1 MFEFRPYRSG
11 DEPAITALFE
21 IVFGRP
27 MSLEFWRWRFL
38 DHPAGGPLVMLAFAE
53 GTLVGHYAAS
63 RAPLSLHGEYHPAAL
78 SMTTMTHPEWRG
90 RRLFEKTAEAL
101 YTALPEQGI
110 TAVYGFPN
118 AAVHALRIMRAGWY
132 DSYEVPTLTLDIAS
146 LRHPAQPDP
155 AVQIAERIDARFG
168 RFFAEVAVDLPVA
181 PHRDSNILSWR
192 IDRNPENTYTRFV
205 LEEGDEIAGYALTK
219 AYGADM
225 LDLVEMRAA
234 SGAAARALI
243 NTVAAHAAASGRTR
257 IATWCLP
264 NDLHRLPL
272 EMAGFKASAPVT
284 YFGGRTFASLP
295 ADLTDGRLWRLSML
309 DSDLY

>member
-101 YTALPEQGI
+101 YATLPEQGI

-146 LRHPAQPDP
+146 LRHPAEADP
-155 AVQIAERIDARFG
+155 AVRIAERIDARFG
-168 RFFAEVAVDLPVA
+168 RFFAKVAGDLPIA
-181 PHRDSNILSWR
+181 PHRDSDILAWR

-225 LDLVEMRAA
+225 LDLVELRAA
-234 SGAAARALI
+234 SGAAAGALI

-284 YFGGRTFASLP
+284 YFGGRTFTPLP

>member
-63 RAPLSLHGEYHPAAL
+63 RAPLSICGEYHPAAL
-78 SMTTMTHPEWRG
+78 SMTTMTHPDWRG

-101 YTALPEQGI
+101 YATLPEQGI
-110 TAVYGFPN
+110 EAVYGFPN
-118 AAVHALRIMRAGWY
+118 TAVHALRIMRAGWY
-132 DSYEVPTLTLDIAS
+132 DSYEVPTLTLDMAS
-146 LRHPAQPDP
+146 LRHPAQADP
-155 AVQIAERIDARFG
+155 AVRIAERIDARFG
-168 RFFAEVAVDLPVA
+168 RFFAKVAPSLPIA
-181 PHRDSNILSWR
+181 PHRDSDILSWR
-192 IDRNPENTYTRFV
+192 IDRNPDNTYTRFV

-225 LDLVEMRAA
+225 LDLVELRAA
-234 SGAAARALI
+234 GAAAARALI
-243 NTVAAHAAASGRTR
+243 NTVTAHAAASGRTR

-284 YFGGRTFASLP
+284 YFGGRTFTPLP

>member
-21 IVFGRP
+21 VVFGRP

-53 GTLVGHYAAS
+53 GALVGHYAAS

-78 SMTTMTHPEWRG
+78 SMTTMTHPDWRG
-90 RRLFEKTAEAL
+90 RRLFEKTADAL
-101 YTALPEQGI
+101 YATLPEQGI

-118 AAVHALRIMRAGWY
+118 PAVHALRIMRAGWY
-132 DSYEVPTLTLDIAS
+132 DSYEVPTLTLDMAS

-155 AVQIAERIDARFG
+155 AVRIAERIDARFG
-168 RFFAEVAVDLPVA
+168 RFFAKVAPDLPIA
-181 PHRDSNILSWR
+181 PHRDSDILSWR
-192 IDRNPENTYTRFV
+192 IDRNPDNTYTRFV

-225 LDLVEMRAA
+225 LDLVELRAA
-234 SGAAARALI
+234 GGSAARALI

-264 NDLHRLPL
+264 NDVHRLPL

-284 YFGGRTFASLP
+284 YFGGRTFIPLP

>member
-1 MFEFRPYRSG
+1 MIEFRPYRDG
-11 DEPAITALFE
+11 DEVAVTELFST
-21 IVFGRP
+21 VFGRP
-27 MSLEFWRWRFL
+27 MSIDFWRWRFL
-38 DHPAGGPLVMLAFAE
+38 DHPSRDPMIMLAFD
-53 GTLVGHYAAS
+53 GDTLVGNYAAS
-63 RAPLSLHGEYHPAAL
+63 QAPLSLHGEVHPACL
-78 SMTTMTHPEWRG
+78 SMTTMTHPDWRG
-90 RRLFEKTAEAL
+90 QKLFERTAEAL
-101 YTALPEQGI
+101 YETLPSRGKCAI
-110 TAVYGFPN
+110 YGFPN
-118 AAVHALRIMRAGWY
+118 IVSHTLFRSKVGWDDYY
-132 DSYEVPTLTLDIAS
+132 DVPTLTLDMAS

-155 AVQIAERIDARFG
+155 AVQMVERIDARFG
-168 RFFAEVAVDLPVA
+168 RFFAKIAGDLPIA
-181 PHRDSNILSWR
+181 PHRDSDILAWR

-205 LEEGDEIAGYALTK
+205 LEEGDEISGYALTK

-225 LDLVEMRAA
+225 LDLVELRAA

-284 YFGGRTFASLP
+284 YFGGRTFTPLP